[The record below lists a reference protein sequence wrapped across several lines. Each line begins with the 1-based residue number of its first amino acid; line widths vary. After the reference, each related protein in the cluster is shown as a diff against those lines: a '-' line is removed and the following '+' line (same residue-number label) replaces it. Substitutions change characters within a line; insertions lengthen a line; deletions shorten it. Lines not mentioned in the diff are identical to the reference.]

1 MTFLSTLLG
10 KSGEGKQIDIQHFPL
25 VLPANP
31 FIPEGKQ
38 PDTTESGKNPPGL
51 MQLICFQIPSNN
63 YGRSDHEL
71 TLNEAIES
79 MAFKLCDADSDNG
92 LSWEE
97 VKACDVS

>member
-1 MTFLSTLLG
+1 
-10 KSGEGKQIDIQHFPL
+10 
-25 VLPANP
+25 
-31 FIPEGKQ
+31 
-38 PDTTESGKNPPGL
+38 

-92 LSWEE
+92 LSREE